1 MSVYVICW
9 VSGIPSHFDSGH
21 SPIVNGLEVK
31 RLSSTL
37 RALVLVINNPFA
49 KLLWIEKSHPGLD
62 PLTFGLLLNKLT
74 IRNCEFWKLRNQS
87 DQILRMG
94 RVKPGST
101 SSPDKVSGSST
112 SSGACPAR

>member
-1 MSVYVICW
+1 M
-9 VSGIPSHFDSGH
+9 
-21 SPIVNGLEVK
+21 
-31 RLSSTL
+31 L
-37 RALVLVINNPFA
+37 RTLVLVINNPFA
-49 KLLWIEKSHPGLD
+49 KPLWIEESQPGLD

-74 IRNCEFWKLRNQS
+74 IWKLRSQS

-94 RVKPGST
+94 RMKPGST